1 MITLGLSG
9 VNGVIVSRL
18 VANFDSVNANQTIH
32 LIATYSQKREKKI
45 FFEHLLYFSSLVER
59 VFEEVYLFSSLSKQE
74 LNTFIRCEADIV

>member
-32 LIATYSQKREKKI
+32 LIATPLTLI
-45 FFEHLLYFSSLVER
+45 NLGVSSLLMQG
-59 VFEEVYLFSSLSKQE
+59 FSVYIF
-74 LNTFIRCEADIV
+74 